1 MPILADTLIAEEST
15 EYQVVKR
22 DPNQQNYRDRVQLFV
37 REHQNHVTIRR
48 LKNKEPVTPTDIA
61 PLEIILFALDGPIPQ
76 DEYQKIYGKE
86 PLGKLRCAR
95 LSVWIAT
102 RLKPCLPNF

>member
-48 LKNKEPVTPTDIA
+48 LKIKNRSRQPTL
-61 PLEIILFALDGPIPQ
+61 PHW
-76 DEYQKIYGKE
+76 
-86 PLGKLRCAR
+86 KLSCLHWMAR
-95 LSVWIAT
+95 FPKMNT
-102 RLKPCLPNF
+102 RKFMARNRWGN